1 MKRRPA
7 PRRLAP
13 RRLAVAAAALTA
25 LLLLADLSG
34 ALDLAPVRTLAAAGL
49 GPLERVAGPGED
61 EASRLRAENTRLA
74 AQVAGADR
82 RLAETAEARALL
94 ADPSVDGVPLVLA
107 RVVGVGA
114 PGPAGPERVTLD
126 AGSRDGVEVD
136 RTVVAAGGLVGRVVS
151 VAPWTCDVLLLGGPD
166 LAVGVRVGS
175 SGVLGEASGSAADGA
190 SAPSP
195 GRLSLALV
203 ERGSMAV
210 GDPVTTLGSAGG
222 RPFVAGVRVGTV
234 TSVEPSA
241 GRLAAT
247 GTLTP
252 AVDPA
257 TLDVVAVLVGGPRT
271 APRPTATGGG

>member
-1 MKRRPA
+1 MKHRPT
-7 PRRLAP
+7 P
-13 RRLAVAAAALTA
+13 RRLAVAAVLLTA
-25 LLLLADLSG
+25 LVVLADLSG
-34 ALDLAPVRTLAAAGL
+34 ALDLRPVRVLAAAGL

-61 EASRLRAENTRLA
+61 EASRLRAENTRLEA
-74 AQVAGADR
+74 RLAEADR
-82 RLAETAEARALL
+82 RLAESADARALL
-94 ADPSVDGVPLVLA
+94 ADPSANGLPLVLA
-107 RVVGVGA
+107 RVVAVGA

-126 AGSRDGVEVD
+126 AGSRDGVEEG

-190 SAPSP
+190 PAPEP
-195 GRLSLALV
+195 GTLSLSLV
-203 ERGSMAV
+203 ERGGMAV

-234 TSVEPSA
+234 TAVDPTA

-247 GTLTP
+247 GTVTP
-252 AVDPA
+252 AVDPTA
-257 TLDVVAVLVGGPRT
+257 LDVVGVVVGPARGT
-271 APRPTATGGG
+271 PRPTATGGG